1 MQMHTLVF
9 NCRGWGLI
17 TRRRGDPEFLKRVV
31 IKRGAG
37 NFSPEMM
44 KITKK
49 CMKMKESRQSFEK
62 R

>member
-31 IKRGAG
+31 I
-37 NFSPEMM
+37 NY
-44 KITKK
+44 KK
-49 CMKMKESRQSFEK
+49 MHENERISAKFRKKVM
-62 R
+62 

>member
-9 NCRGWGLI
+9 NCKGWGVI
-17 TRRRGDPEFLKRVV
+17 TRRWGGDPEFLKRVV
-31 IKRGAG
+31 IKRGVG
-37 NFSPEMM
+37 NFPQKMINS
-44 KITKK
+44 KK